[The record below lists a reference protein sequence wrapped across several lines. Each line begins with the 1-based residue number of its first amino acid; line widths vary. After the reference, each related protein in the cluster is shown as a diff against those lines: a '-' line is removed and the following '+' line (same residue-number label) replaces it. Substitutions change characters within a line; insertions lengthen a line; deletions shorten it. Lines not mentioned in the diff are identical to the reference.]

1 MDPMAALREEWLNSS
16 STVPASED
24 RCSLAPELLLKHHI
38 RRRKVMSKHVA
49 LILLLGLFS
58 LSLEAASPKAPPSDI
73 FGTLSFSFAN
83 PGVREQGSRSGD
95 QNYAGLWVGTFS
107 SENGPR
113 GDITYDLSKD
123 TKGQWRGTVNFKY
136 RNQPEE
142 HKANLQ
148 SIQIVGGKLKANILE
163 MPGGKGGVREA
174 RVEGQFQGDKLEG
187 SLAISPKGSTD
198 ITNTWT
204 WKTTKSSAAKSGR

>member
-1 MDPMAALREEWLNSS
+1 
-16 STVPASED
+16 
-24 RCSLAPELLLKHHI
+24 
-38 RRRKVMSKHVA
+38 MSKHVA

-58 LSLEAASPKAPPSDI
+58 LSLEAASPKAPSSDI
-73 FGTLSFSFAN
+73 FGTWSFSFAN
-83 PGVREQGSRSGD
+83 PGVGQGGRSSD
-95 QNYAGLWVGTFS
+95 QKYAGLWVGTFS
-107 SENGPR
+107 SENGPK

-123 TKGQWRGTVNFKY
+123 NKGQWRGTVNFKY

-148 SIQIVGGKLKANILE
+148 SIQIVGGKLKANIID
-163 MPGGKGGVREA
+163 MPGYKGGPREA

-187 SLAISPKGSTD
+187 SLTISPKGSTD

-204 WKTTKSSAAKSGR
+204 WKTTKSSAAKPGR